1 LQKEVYIDREIIV
14 PYHRT
19 KEIFSIVNTRNKTM
33 GTKIKGIYVLIVLL
47 ISSKIIGQNKVSEIK
62 KYAFNQCIVL
72 NYSKI
77 DSTFYKTYKDASG
90 VQISIDGNF
99 LEDVDLKNKIIDY
112 TIAVT
117 GLYYSQKNNLHFE
130 SGDKNI
136 IFCNCFD
143 FYESKELDKF
153 VKKLIKK

>member
-1 LQKEVYIDREIIV
+1 
-14 PYHRT
+14 
-19 KEIFSIVNTRNKTM
+19 M

-143 FYESKELDKF
+143 FYESRELDIF
-153 VKKLIKK
+153 IKKLLKK

>member
-1 LQKEVYIDREIIV
+1 
-14 PYHRT
+14 
-19 KEIFSIVNTRNKTM
+19 M

-90 VQISIDGNF
+90 VQISINGSF
-99 LEDVDLKNKIIDY
+99 LENDDLKNKIIDY
-112 TIAVT
+112 TINIT
-117 GLYYSQKNNLHFE
+117 GLYYLQKNNLHFE
-130 SGDKNI
+130 TGDKNI

-143 FYESKELDKF
+143 FYESRELDRF
-153 VKKLIKK
+153 IKKMLKK